1 MPAQHDLHNHQI
13 AVKFP
18 HTTWR
23 QIEKCAE
30 ESAMTPGQ
38 YIRDVVTLRV
48 ANTPLS
54 PADLRTIADRLSA
67 AERKGGMV

>member
-1 MPAQHDLHNHQI
+1 MPSQHDLHNHQI

-18 HTTWR
+18 HPVWR

-30 ESAMTPGQ
+30 ESEMTPGQ

-48 ANTPLS
+48 ADVPLT
-54 PADLRTIADRLSA
+54 ADDARIIQERLAA
-67 AERKGGMV
+67 AEREGRMV

>member
-18 HTTWR
+18 HPVWR
-23 QIEKCAE
+23 QIEKRAE

-38 YIRDVVTLRV
+38 YIRDVVTLKV
-48 ANTPLS
+48 ADVPLTA
-54 PADLRTIADRLSA
+54 ADAKIIQQRLAA
-67 AERKGGMV
+67 AELKGGMV